1 MQQNKGLTNLN
12 RMVWTSLLA
21 ALTAVG
27 AYLQLPLGPIPFS
40 LQPLIVMMAGLI
52 MGPVGGA
59 IVLCLYVGAGLVG
72 LPVFVGGKSGFAHLL
87 GPTGGYLIG
96 FIAQAALTG
105 MATRKLEV
113 RLPWLRGILWGLAGL
128 AAVYIIGVAWLKIV
142 LDVDWLKAMTVGF
155 LPFAPG
161 DLVKLAAAVAVYR
174 FMQDKRLL
182 PK

>member
-1 MQQNKGLTNLN
+1 MQQNQGLTGLN

-21 ALTAVG
+21 ALCAVG

-40 LQPLIVMMAGLI
+40 LQPFFVMIAGLI

-59 IVLCLYVGAGLVG
+59 MVLGLYVAAGLAG

-87 GPTGGYLIG
+87 GPTGGFLIG
-96 FIAQAALTG
+96 FVAQAALTG
-105 MATRKLEV
+105 MATRKLQG
-113 RLPWLRGILWGLAGL
+113 RLGWLRGALWGLAGI
-128 AAVYIIGVAWLKIV
+128 AACYVIGVAWLKTV
-142 LDVDWLKAMTVGF
+142 LEVDWLKALTVGF

-161 DLVKLAAAVAVYR
+161 DLVKLAAAIAVYR

>member
-1 MQQNKGLTNLN
+1 MQQNESLTSLN

-40 LQPLIVMMAGLI
+40 LQPFFVMMAGLI

-59 IVLCLYVGAGLVG
+59 IVLCLYVGAGLAG

-87 GPTGGYLIG
+87 GPTGGFLIG
-96 FIAQAALTG
+96 FIAQAAITG
-105 MATRKLEV
+105 MATRKLEDS
-113 RLPWLRGILWGLAGL
+113 LPWFRGVLWGLVGIVVMYA
-128 AAVYIIGVAWLKIV
+128 IGVARLKMV
-142 LDVDWLKAMTVGF
+142 LDVDWLKALTVGF